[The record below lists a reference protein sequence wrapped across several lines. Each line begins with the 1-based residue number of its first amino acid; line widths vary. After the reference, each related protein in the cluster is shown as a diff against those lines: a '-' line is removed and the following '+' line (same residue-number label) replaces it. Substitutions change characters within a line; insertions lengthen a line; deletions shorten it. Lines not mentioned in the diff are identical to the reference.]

1 MGSKYGEEREIAN
14 TVNWHW
20 KQQIQFLQTLKE
32 TILKVGIGKKKIQAL
47 RDITVTTAAIT
58 ISTTT
63 KNTSNFDDHHIIST
77 QNNWT
82 LLLFKL
88 KNGCH
93 TFLLNKIKL
102 WLQFFHAKTGFLFYW
117 FKCLAR
123 SRILLL
129 LHNAHDHFD
138 QLYSYIYLPPLAL
151 LNLIKHSPLLSL
163 LNLFRRVHFCQYWA
177 F

>member
-1 MGSKYGEEREIAN
+1 M
-14 TVNWHW
+14 V
-20 KQQIQFLQTLKE
+20 
-32 TILKVGIGKKKIQAL
+32 KKIQAL
-47 RDITVTTAAIT
+47 RDITVTTAATT

-102 WLQFFHAKTGFLFYW
+102 WLQFFHAKTGFFFYW

-138 QLYSYIYLPPLAL
+138 QLYSYIYLPLLAL

-163 LNLFRRVHFCQYWA
+163 LNLLEESISVNTELSKKKHPLAVIVQYKA
-177 F
+177 